1 MNNRGLESRRNSAL
15 LASTVVIALSVA
27 SSPAIFAED
36 PASIPRPS
44 EIVILG
50 FTTDGN
56 PIYVPVPGSNP
67 SPGLQPGLP
76 IPDDRP
82 SYTYSLPDGTTINVP
97 AGQDENGNYVAV
109 PPPPGATLVG
119 PNPNSPIDIAIINEN
134 RPFYT
139 YVFSDGTTMDVP
151 AGRDAN
157 GNYVAVPPPIGATL
171 VGPSTSSQAPP
182 PLRVNADGSRI
193 EADGSYTPPPLFNP
207 DGTVYGGAP
216 VLRIPGST
224 TAAPFGFKQD
234 GTPVPPP
241 LFNPDG
247 TPFVLGVSQIPVPK
261 PIIGAPFGYD
271 SLGTPVPAPL
281 WNPDGTPYVHGISEL
296 PDVPANL
303 RKPIA
308 LTDPIAREIVN
319 QEFAVAEMCIIYA
332 NLITK
337 ITDEH
342 IQMLAKEKI
351 IDVIEAY
358 QGMWQNR
365 SLATFSMF
373 NRMMQNMCHIREDNV
388 HSGNVDCYR
397 IMNIVKDVLHKR
409 FKFKD
414 EHFIYY
420 MRPD

>member
-15 LASTVVIALSVA
+15 LASTIVIALSVA

-56 PIYVPVPGSNP
+56 PIYGPVPGSNP

-82 SYTYSLPDGTTINVP
+82 SYTYSRPDGTTFSAP
-97 AGQDENGNYVAV
+97 AALDANGNYVAV

-119 PNPNSPIDIAIINEN
+119 PNPNSPIDINSWVDT
-134 RPFYT
+134 RPYYT
-139 YVFSDGTTMDVP
+139 YRFSDGTTMDIP

-171 VGPSTSSQAPP
+171 VGPSTSTQAPP

-193 EADGSYTPPPLFNP
+193 EADGTYTPPPLFNP
-207 DGTVYGGAP
+207 DGSVYGGEP
-216 VLRIPGST
+216 VLRIPGAT
-224 TAAPFGFKQD
+224 DAAPFGFRQD

-247 TPFVLGVSQIPVPK
+247 TPFVLGVSPIPVPK

-271 SLGTPVPAPL
+271 SMGTPVPAPL
-281 WNPDGTPYVHGISEL
+281 WNPDGTPYVHGVSEL
-296 PDVPANL
+296 PVVPASL
-303 RKPIA
+303 RRPIA

-319 QEFAVAEMCIIYA
+319 QELAAADISVKKTRKGYLLETDDQISYVDKTLKIVATKKGAKPKPLTLGVDA
-332 NLITK
+332 NGELFVPTGVNLKGFQLQIKRGNKLIK
-337 ITDEH
+337 AIK
-342 IQMLAKEKI
+342 L
-351 IDVIEAY
+351 
-358 QGMWQNR
+358 N
-365 SLATFSMF
+365 
-373 NRMMQNMCHIREDNV
+373 
-388 HSGNVDCYR
+388 
-397 IMNIVKDVLHKR
+397 
-409 FKFKD
+409 
-414 EHFIYY
+414 
-420 MRPD
+420 

>member
-56 PIYVPVPGSNP
+56 PIYGPVPGSNP

-171 VGPSTSSQAPP
+171 VGPSTSPQAPP

-216 VLRIPGST
+216 VLRIPGAT
-224 TAAPFGFKQD
+224 DAAPFGFKQD

-247 TPFVLGVSQIPVPK
+247 TPFVLGVSKIPVPK

-281 WNPDGTPYVHGISEL
+281 WNPDGTPYVHGVSEL

-303 RKPIA
+303 RRPIA

-319 QEFAVAEMCIIYA
+319 QEFAVAEITTKKLKKGYLLDTDDQISYIDKTLTVVATKKGTKARTLKLSVNADGDLFVPTTA
-332 NLITK
+332 NLKGFQLQIK
-337 ITDEH
+337 RGDK
-342 IQMLAKEKI
+342 L
-351 IDVIEAY
+351 
-358 QGMWQNR
+358 
-365 SLATFSMF
+365 
-373 NRMMQNMCHIREDNV
+373 IRAIKLN
-388 HSGNVDCYR
+388 
-397 IMNIVKDVLHKR
+397 
-409 FKFKD
+409 
-414 EHFIYY
+414 
-420 MRPD
+420 